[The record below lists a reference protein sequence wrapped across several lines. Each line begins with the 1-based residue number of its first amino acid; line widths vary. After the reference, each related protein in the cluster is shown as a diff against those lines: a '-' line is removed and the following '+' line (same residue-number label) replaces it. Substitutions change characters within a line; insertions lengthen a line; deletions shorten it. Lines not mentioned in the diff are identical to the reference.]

1 MTENTE
7 NFEGKVVNG
16 KVISIDNNHALIDV
30 GLKSEGRI
38 PLDELRFC
46 DKEKEIKVGDKID
59 VFVERMEDKNGEA
72 VLSREKAKKEV
83 AFDSFSESL
92 KKDTPVDG
100 KIYGKVKGGYTVD
113 VDGVITFLPGSQVDV
128 KPIKDITHLVEQ
140 KLSFKVI
147 KIDKERGNI
156 VISRKAYLEEH
167 LKQNIKDSKKI

>member
-7 NFEGKVVNG
+7 NFEALLNQSLKKIKNFEGKVVNG

-38 PLDELRFC
+38 SRDELRFC

-72 VLSREKAKKEV
+72 VLSREKAKKEI
-83 AFDSFSESL
+83 AFDSFNESL

-113 VDGVITFLPGSQVDV
+113 IDGVIL
-128 KPIKDITHLVEQ
+128 
-140 KLSFKVI
+140 
-147 KIDKERGNI
+147 
-156 VISRKAYLEEH
+156 
-167 LKQNIKDSKKI
+167 